1 VSGTQLPASLREC
14 RDCGQIQHLPALT
27 PGAVVQCVRC
37 RTTLRRTRRDSIGK
51 ALAFNLTALVL
62 FAIATSATLLSVS
75 SSGQARVADLFSG
88 PEGLEQNGMWELA
101 LLVLFATFGAPLAK
115 LLCTTVVL
123 LGLHLPRP
131 PRLLR
136 RVFAW
141 SARLTPWSMIEV
153 YLLGVFVACVK
164 LAALVQIE
172 VGTALYALAGL
183 LLVMVAG
190 DFMLD
195 RQVVWDAMERRHV
208 PLGDGTVSAIEV
220 AVPGQGVVGCHT
232 CGQLSR
238 VPDAG
243 HAHCPRCGSTL
254 HARHPNSIAHTW
266 ALLFAALILYVP
278 ANIYPVLNI
287 TQLGASQP
295 STILG
300 GVREL
305 IDGGMWPLALLVFVA
320 SIAVPILKIICMVIL
335 LVMTQRRSTRRLR
348 DRTLLYRIVEG
359 VGRWSMIDVFMVSIL
374 VALVQFGGLVAIN
387 PGTGAIAFAGV
398 VILTMFAAES
408 FDPRLMWDA
417 AA

>member
-1 VSGTQLPASLREC
+1 MSDVPLPASLREC
-14 RDCGQIQHLPALT
+14 RDCGQIQYLPALT

-37 RTTLRRTRRDSIGK
+37 HATLRRTRRDSIGK

-62 FAIATSATLLSVS
+62 FGIATSATLLSVS

-101 LLVLFATFGAPLAK
+101 LLVLFATFGAPLVK

-123 LGLHLPRP
+123 LGLHLPHP
-131 PRLLR
+131 PRVLR
-136 RVFAW
+136 SAFAW

-190 DFMLD
+190 DFVLD
-195 RQVVWDAMERRHV
+195 RQVVWEAMDRRHV
-208 PLGDGTVSAIEV
+208 PLDDGAVSATAAAV
-220 AVPGQGVVGCHT
+220 AGKGVVGCHT

-238 VPDAG
+238 VPDAA
-243 HAHCPRCGSTL
+243 HAHCPRCGSAL
-254 HARHPNSIAHTW
+254 HARHPNSINHTW
-266 ALLFAALILYVP
+266 AFLFAALALYVP
-278 ANIYPVLNI
+278 ANVYPVLNI
-287 TQLGASQP
+287 TQLGASAP

-320 SIAVPILKIICMVIL
+320 SVAVPVLKIICMVLL
-335 LVMTQRRSTRRLR
+335 LVLTQRRSTRRLR

-387 PGTGAIAFAGV
+387 PGAGAIAFAGV
-398 VILTMFAAES
+398 VILTMFAAGS